1 MTEPLRNQRG
11 NKNPLPNATK
21 VAGFFIARKESRMST
36 YEFYMVQK
44 EICLLRSKLMSDAN
58 VKKFWKNAADG
69 YSAKLD
75 KLTIAEAERE

>member
-1 MTEPLRNQRG
+1 
-11 NKNPLPNATK
+11 
-21 VAGFFIARKESRMST
+21 MST